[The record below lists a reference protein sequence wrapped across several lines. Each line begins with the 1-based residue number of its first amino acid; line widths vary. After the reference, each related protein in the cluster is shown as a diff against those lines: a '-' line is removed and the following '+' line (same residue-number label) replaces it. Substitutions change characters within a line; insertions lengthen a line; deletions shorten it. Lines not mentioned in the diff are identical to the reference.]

1 MNHDDNQ
8 EHQEQ
13 EHHHHEPPPEPSL
26 SSELDR
32 AERHVPGIKDR
43 VREFVLR
50 IQEEEKLHRRDLAV
64 RGQWLAALLAFSSMG
79 SVILLALLEEP
90 LAASLMCFVAMI
102 ATGGFLV
109 VLQAG
114 NAPDSQDR

>member
-8 EHQEQ
+8 EHHQN
-13 EHHHHEPPPEPSL
+13 HHQQHHEPSL

-50 IQEEEKLHRRDLAV
+50 IEEEEKLHRRDLAV

-79 SVILLALLEEP
+79 VVILLAVLEEP

-102 ATGGFLV
+102 AMGGFLV

-114 NAPDSQDR
+114 NAPDRQDR

>member
-1 MNHDDNQ
+1 MTNHNQ
-8 EHQEQ
+8 DHQDQ
-13 EHHHHEPPPEPSL
+13 EHHQQQHREPSL

-32 AERHVPGIKDR
+32 AEQHVPGIKDR

-50 IQEEEKLHRRDLAV
+50 IEEEEKLHRRDLAV

-79 SVILLALLEEP
+79 VVILLAVLEEP

-102 ATGGFLV
+102 AMGGFLV

-114 NAPDSQDR
+114 NAPDRPDR